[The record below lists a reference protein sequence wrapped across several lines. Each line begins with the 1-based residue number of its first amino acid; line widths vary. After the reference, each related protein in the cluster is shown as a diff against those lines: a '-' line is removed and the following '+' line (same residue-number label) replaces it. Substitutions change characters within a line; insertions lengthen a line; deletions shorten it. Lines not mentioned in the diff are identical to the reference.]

1 MVLSDDPNKLNFILG
16 VFTTFNQALSGG
28 LLAMHKLANLLAKSG
43 HNVYIF
49 CEPEYPH
56 PNIKTIPSEITKN
69 EGFMSQ
75 YSWENFFYPSNKTIS
90 IYPQIFRGNPFNT
103 EHVVRW
109 ILYDTEKDIEQNY
122 GENDVYFN
130 YGNFNTFRKVE
141 YRELTV
147 FDYQF
152 DHLYKTNFGGRK
164 TFCHIIHKHTPPDG
178 LDIFKQLNSE
188 DLTGWKQLGAYDY
201 LREKLNE
208 YKYFLTYDQKSFY
221 TLAAGL
227 CGTQSIILNPGP
239 SYEFADNA
247 YSFSEEYK
255 KILTPTEYRLN
266 NKIQMF
272 GVAYGWDD
280 ISWAEK
286 TIDFVPNYLKE
297 LEVVDN
303 KTVNNFVNFWE
314 NKLFN

>member
-1 MVLSDDPNKLNFILG
+1 MVLSDDPKKLNFILG

-130 YGNFNTFRKVE
+130 YGNFKTFRKVE
-141 YRELTV
+141 HRELTV

-152 DHLYKTNFGGRK
+152 DHLYKTNFGDRK
-164 TFCHIIHKHTPPDG
+164 TFCHIIHKHTPPNG

-247 YSFSEEYK
+247 YSFSEDYK

-286 TIDFVPNYLKE
+286 TIDFVPSYLKE
-297 LEVVDN
+297 LEIIDN
-303 KTVNNFVNFWE
+303 KTVKNFVNFWE
-314 NKLFN
+314 NKILN